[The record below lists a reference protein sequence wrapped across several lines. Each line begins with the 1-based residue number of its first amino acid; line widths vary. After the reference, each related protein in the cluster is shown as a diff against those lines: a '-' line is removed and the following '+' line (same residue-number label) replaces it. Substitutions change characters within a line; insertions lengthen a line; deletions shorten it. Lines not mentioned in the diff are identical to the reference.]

1 MKEKQYQ
8 DLVEQMTSDVPEHVA
23 ESLRMAEVCMWKPD
37 TQKPSMVR
45 RATAMV
51 SSVLLLFGVMAC
63 VLGERIG
70 EMWLFEW
77 GLTGCGIGAAAMGFD
92 YAHAGRKCIR
102 DKDAGMKALRLMGWG
117 GFFLL
122 FGILAC
128 LAGSAQMLGFSTA
141 LLQNNP
147 AVTAG
152 LVSLLGTG
160 LILFDIP
167 RLLGIREDAACLR
180 MALESV
186 PRRLFGFTAF
196 LAGLGVLMYALQL
209 FWELSGA

>member
-1 MKEKQYQ
+1 
-8 DLVEQMTSDVPEHVA
+8 MTSDVPEHVA
-23 ESLRMAEVCMWKPD
+23 EAHRMADVCVWKPG

-92 YAHAGRKCIR
+92 YARAGRKCIR
-102 DKDAGMKALRLMGWG
+102 DKESRVKALRLVSWG
-117 GFFLL
+117 VFFLV
-122 FGILAC
+122 FGGLAC
-128 LAGSAQMLGFSTA
+128 LAGSAELVGLSADLPQK
-141 LLQNNP
+141 NP

-186 PRRLFGFTAF
+186 PRRLFGFAAF

-209 FWELSGA
+209 FWEIFG